1 MKKKILTEQRL
12 CELAGLQKEVEKKSH
27 RVWNP
32 EEEKY
37 EYIPLEPGVDI
48 GPAGTVA
55 LGMDPVDVVG
65 GATTTK
71 VPARKPPTPDEVPWG
86 RSGPEPGTDPGE
98 GPEATHK
105 LPAALRPGS
114 QIQKD
119 LNKILTSLSKQM
131 EREGNKEAQEMVNWL
146 NLPERTP
153 FGTKSEPSRV
163 SDPRTGKESSY
174 IHTNPYNRKSVEL
187 MSYKPHPIRIG
198 SPLDGGFPE
207 HWSARQRQAAGNIW
221 QFMHKPQGFKA
232 AQEVAQLVHRV
243 TQSTKGE
250 KFPSKI
256 PALDVSSGSPEAQKL
271 IALLDADL

>member
-1 MKKKILTEQRL
+1 MMANKSVLDYLVKRKSPMKKKILTEQRL
-12 CELAGLQKEVEKKSH
+12 CELAGIKEAGPTGTQTWDPQAEK
-27 RVWNP
+27 
-32 EEEKY
+32 EEE
-37 EYIPLEPGVDI
+37 EEEED
-48 GPAGTVA
+48 
-55 LGMDPVDVVG
+55 
-65 GATTTK
+65 
-71 VPARKPPTPDEVPWG
+71 
-86 RSGPEPGTDPGE
+86 
-98 GPEATHK
+98 PEATHK
-105 LPAALRPGS
+105 LAPVQEPDP
-114 QIQKD
+114 QIRKD
-119 LNKILTSLSKQM
+119 LNKILTSLSTQM
-131 EREGNKEAQEMVNWL
+131 AREGNKEAQEMVDWL

-153 FGTKSEPSRV
+153 FGTISKPSRV
-163 SDPRTGKESSY
+163 SDPLTGKESSY

>member
-1 MKKKILTEQRL
+1 MKKILTEQRL
-12 CELAGLQKEVEKKSH
+12 CELAGLNKVGPTGTQTWDPQAEK
-27 RVWNP
+27 
-32 EEEKY
+32 EEE
-37 EYIPLEPGVDI
+37 ED
-48 GPAGTVA
+48 
-55 LGMDPVDVVG
+55 
-65 GATTTK
+65 
-71 VPARKPPTPDEVPWG
+71 
-86 RSGPEPGTDPGE
+86 
-98 GPEATHK
+98 PEATHK
-105 LPAALRPGS
+105 LAPVQEPDPQLR
-114 QIQKD
+114 KD
-119 LNKILTSLSKQM
+119 LNKILTALSKQM
-131 EREGNKEAQEMVNWL
+131 ALEGNKEAQEMVNWL

-153 FGTKSEPSRV
+153 FGTKSKPSRV